1 MRKTNFQN
9 SFRLNWNEVCFLF
22 QPIFLA
28 WYGEGGFTKVMH
40 RVVWW
45 HCKFICDDVKVQNPL
60 GVTSKSYKN
69 PLGIVGHLVLTLHKV
84 KRKQEEIV
92 LTGKYGIFERWSD
105 LLSWF
110 LSLLAITLL
119 KWLLLGAH
127 LGHLDAL
134 STKFAATMS
143 VNSALLVLD
152 WVALLRTT
160 VASRKVVA
168 AMYAQRK
175 STALDWIVVPTSIVV
190 SQISW
195 SVVMEFV
202 DMIALI
208 GTL

>member
-1 MRKTNFQN
+1 MRC
-9 SFRLNWNEVCFLF
+9 SFFFNQFFSRGT
-22 QPIFLA
+22 
-28 WYGEGGFTKVMH
+28 GEGGFTKVMH

-45 HCKFICDDVKVQNPL
+45 HCKIICDDVKVQNPL
-60 GVTSKSYKN
+60 GVTSESYKN

-119 KWLLLGAH
+119 QWLLLGAH
-127 LGHLDAL
+127 LGDLDAL
-134 STKFAATMS
+134 STKFAVIMS

-152 WVALLRTT
+152 WVALLSTT
-160 VASRKVVA
+160 VIARKVVA
-168 AMYAQRK
+168 
-175 STALDWIVVPTSIVV
+175 T
-190 SQISW
+190 
-195 SVVMEFV
+195 EFV
-202 DMIALI
+202 NMIALI